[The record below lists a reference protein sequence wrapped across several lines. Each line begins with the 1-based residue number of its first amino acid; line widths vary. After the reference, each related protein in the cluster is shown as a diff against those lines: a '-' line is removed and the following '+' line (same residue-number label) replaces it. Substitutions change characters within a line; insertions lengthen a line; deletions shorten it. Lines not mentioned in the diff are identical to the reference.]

1 MTLFVGSDK
10 IRRLQEL
17 GNELRDH
24 TVGSIRKE
32 IDRIENLLQNHAM
45 WDESVDSI
53 QRYKDL
59 EHNLSELLREE
70 ETMWRQ
76 RSRALWLRD
85 GDKNTKFFHGKASQ
99 RRKVNEIKKLKDA
112 HGVWWKGEDKVE
124 KLLLDYFK
132 ELFTTAGP
140 LNVEETCEVV
150 REKLSQEDKVRCAEA
165 FTSDEVLAAIDQMH
179 PLKAPGP
186 DGLPALFF
194 QKYWHIVGHEVQ
206 DMVLN
211 ALNNNGRLNDLNKTF
226 IVLIPK
232 GKNPHSPKDYR
243 PISLCNVIMKIITKV
258 VANRIKSTLPN
269 VIDPEQSAFI
279 QGRLITDN
287 ALIAMECFHWMK
299 KKRKGKKG
307 VMALKLDMSKAYD
320 RIEWKFV
327 EKVLSSMGYP
337 SCMVSLIMRCISTVS
352 YQVLINGQP
361 SSSFS
366 PQRGLRQG
374 DPLSPYL
381 FVLCADVLSGLIH
394 KEVAAKNLHG
404 IKIARTAPQI
414 SHLFFA
420 DDSLLLARANQSEAR
435 NILKILEKYQ
445 QASGQVVNLDKS
457 EASFSRNVPNEDTN
471 AICELMNVKAVEAQS
486 RYLGFLVPFGR
497 SKKVI
502 FAGVMDRVWKKLKG

>member
-1 MTLFVGSDK
+1 
-10 IRRLQEL
+10 
-17 GNELRDH
+17 
-24 TVGSIRKE
+24 
-32 IDRIENLLQNHAM
+32 
-45 WDESVDSI
+45 
-53 QRYKDL
+53 
-59 EHNLSELLREE
+59 
-70 ETMWRQ
+70 
-76 RSRALWLRD
+76 
-85 GDKNTKFFHGKASQ
+85 
-99 RRKVNEIKKLKDA
+99 
-112 HGVWWKGEDKVE
+112 
-124 KLLLDYFK
+124 LLDYFK

-150 REKLSQEDKVRCAEA
+150 REKLSQEDKDRCAEA
-165 FTSDEVLAAIDQMH
+165 FTSAEVFAAIDQMH

-352 YQVLINGQP
+352 YQVLING
-361 SSSFS
+361 
-366 PQRGLRQG
+366 
-374 DPLSPYL
+374 
-381 FVLCADVLSGLIH
+381 
-394 KEVAAKNLHG
+394 
-404 IKIARTAPQI
+404 
-414 SHLFFA
+414 
-420 DDSLLLARANQSEAR
+420 
-435 NILKILEKYQ
+435 
-445 QASGQVVNLDKS
+445 
-457 EASFSRNVPNEDTN
+457 
-471 AICELMNVKAVEAQS
+471 
-486 RYLGFLVPFGR
+486 
-497 SKKVI
+497 
-502 FAGVMDRVWKKLKG
+502 